1 MAMRRFL
8 IHQVA
13 DVDVAMAE
21 LAQQGIPYS
30 VDAVPGTD
38 IKQVFC
44 YDPDGNGIELSNVTG
59 HMPQL
64 LGQ

>member
-1 MAMRRFL
+1 
-8 IHQVA
+8 
-13 DVDVAMAE
+13 MAE

-59 HMPQL
+59 YMPQL